1 MLSPLQHWWRRDS
14 ALHSFVY
21 ANFLIGLPFT
31 IFNTYV
37 IYQLQIVGFLLG
49 TDSYEKQA
57 DGQPCT
63 TYCIVPWAGTDMD
76 LNSIILYLN
85 AIGFGIGG
93 AVTLL
98 LSAYSDYWSR
108 KHLLVTIS
116 IAVYGA
122 CSIPCYW
129 LQGYTLNSFD
139 ALTALWILFAVLTF
153 IIMAV
158 LSMYIPHCMRNVATN
173 QSTLDTEG
181 SKQHARRKYGVTM
194 TIFGQI
200 SNQIGSV
207 LLLVVVMILT
217 QTLTGTAATSA
228 GLLVTSTVGFITVAG
243 SLGALWG
250 LPAVPA
256 RHWSS
261 GAAWYEPVVELVRPL
276 QDLVRRKNMAFLL
289 IAYTIYVDTLF
300 AVSSVAG
307 QLFVA
312 EIRPGALEY
321 SLYSLAQVL
330 CIIGCQAMFLW
341 IRPHLP
347 FSLEKWLIAGYATSL
362 ILPVW
367 GLIGFAS
374 VRFGWKTRWEFYV
387 VTFISQL
394 SQAFANTAWKVLFSE
409 LIPVG
414 SEVRWLTLQVVL
426 SCGTVWVNYVAS
438 APLQNATHELRFP
451 LIISLVFL
459 CFPVV
464 MELARCNLR
473 VFREDKEKW
482 EPAEFEDDQGS
493 QSEEG
498 SQALQGTIV
507 VDGHMKR

>member
-1 MLSPLQHWWRRDS
+1 MLSPLQNWWKRDS

-31 IFNTYV
+31 VFNTYV

-49 TDSYEKQA
+49 TDA
-57 DGQPCT
+57 NGQPCT
-63 TYCIVPWAGTDMD
+63 TYCIVPWAGTNMD

-85 AIGFGIGG
+85 AIGFGVGG
-93 AVTLL
+93 AVTLV

-129 LQGYTLNSFD
+129 LQGYTLNNFD

-158 LSMYIPHCMRNVATN
+158 LSMYIPHCMRNIATDE
-173 QSTLDTEG
+173 SSLDTEG

-217 QTLTGTAATSA
+217 QTLTGTAATFA
-228 GLLVTSTVGFITVAG
+228 GLLVTSIVGFITVAG

-256 RHWSS
+256 RHWSPN
-261 GAAWYEPVVELVRPL
+261 AAWYEPVVELVRPL

-300 AVSSVAG
+300 AVSSVSG

-321 SLYSLAQVL
+321 SLYSIAQVV

-341 IRPHLP
+341 VRPHLP
-347 FSLEKWLIAGYATSL
+347 FSLEKWLIAGYAIFL
-362 ILPVW
+362 ILPIW

-394 SQAFANTAWKVLFSE
+394 SQAFANTAWK
-409 LIPVG
+409 
-414 SEVRWLTLQVVL
+414 
-426 SCGTVWVNYVAS
+426 VWVNYVAS

-482 EPAEFEDDQGS
+482 ELAECESDQGS
-493 QSEEG
+493 RTEQG
-498 SQALQGTIV
+498 SQALQGTII

>member
-1 MLSPLQHWWRRDS
+1 
-14 ALHSFVY
+14 
-21 ANFLIGLPFT
+21 
-31 IFNTYV
+31 
-37 IYQLQIVGFLLG
+37 
-49 TDSYEKQA
+49 
-57 DGQPCT
+57 
-63 TYCIVPWAGTDMD
+63 
-76 LNSIILYLN
+76 
-85 AIGFGIGG
+85 
-93 AVTLL
+93 
-98 LSAYSDYWSR
+98 
-108 KHLLVTIS
+108 
-116 IAVYGA
+116 
-122 CSIPCYW
+122 
-129 LQGYTLNSFD
+129 
-139 ALTALWILFAVLTF
+139 
-153 IIMAV
+153 MAV
-158 LSMYIPHCMRNVATN
+158 LSMYIPHCMRNIATN
-173 QSTLDTEG
+173 ESSLDTEGTLAARCGRLLNANWLTGGGDHTG

-228 GLLVTSTVGFITVAG
+228 GLLITSIVGFITVAG

-256 RHWSS
+256 RHWSPS
-261 GAAWYEPVVELVRPL
+261 AAWYEPVVELVRPL

-300 AVSSVAG
+300 AVSSVSG

-330 CIIGCQAMFLW
+330 CIIGCQAMFLCV
-341 IRPHLP
+341 RPHLP
-347 FSLEKWLIAGYATSL
+347 FSLEKWLIAGYAISL
-362 ILPVW
+362 ILPIW

-426 SCGTVWVNYVAS
+426 SCGTVRSILKPPLMIRLIIGQVWVNYVAS

-482 EPAEFEDDQGS
+482 ERAECESDQGS
-493 QSEEG
+493 QSEQG
-498 SQALQGTIV
+498 SQALQGTII